1 MSILKQKHLT
11 WSSPAGIKLVEYV
24 LGTLLE
30 QDPPSPAD
38 SSRSSVALRSFTVFW
53 LMFTLLISTAYRSKL
68 VTFLAFPNIEQPP
81 ESFEAL
87 AHSDYKIG
95 LQYIKG
101 AAYQVLKHSKNPTYA
116 KIFKRMSLE
125 ENDVNC
131 FLAAVKARFA
141 CISWDSIAEFVKHR
155 DLSDAHGQSP
165 VVKSPSST
173 LNINAGLVMEKR
185 AVFKEEIDNVLRWA
199 TDTGVILKI
208 RRLDFQD
215 IRIQR
220 HAWFQGEDKKSNKS
234 TRGHVGTGALNL
246 SQLSGC
252 LYIFLGCIVLAGMSF
267 LAEHVVNCS
276 IMKRNQTIFI
286 N

>member
-1 MSILKQKHLT
+1 MGRLCVRSCLKEPFCNAKNDLR
-11 WSSPAGIKLVEYV
+11 SDKLIFNRNPSN
-24 LGTLLE
+24 LLE
-30 QDPPSPAD
+30 
-38 SSRSSVALRSFTVFW
+38 
-53 LMFTLLISTAYRSKL
+53 LLILYNFAENSELT
-68 VTFLAFPNIEQPP
+68 
-81 ESFEAL
+81 
-87 AHSDYKIG
+87 
-95 LQYIKG
+95 YI
-101 AAYQVLKHSKNPTYA
+101 L
-116 KIFKRMSLE
+116 F
-125 ENDVNC
+125 
-131 FLAAVKARFA
+131 AVKARFA